1 MMILAVGGSGS
12 GKSAYAEELAVNLSR
27 REEKQPG
34 FPGGLTEKKA
44 DGVDA
49 DMKKYYLAT
58 MQVYDR
64 EGREKVEKHRKL
76 RDGKGFFTIE
86 QPRAV
91 QEALGKMEAGERVA
105 LLECVSNLAAN
116 EMFQGEEPAPEEAVA
131 EQIVSGIGLLKENT
145 AHLVVVSN
153 NVFEDGI
160 AYEETTMAYI
170 RAMGMINR
178 ELAAMADR
186 VVEVVAGIPV
196 TVKQ

>member
-12 GKSAYAEELAVNLSR
+12 GKSAYAEELAVSLSH
-27 REEKQPG
+27 REGGPFG
-34 FPGGLTEKKA
+34 FPDGLTGKKA

-49 DMKKYYLAT
+49 DMRKYYLAT

-64 EGREKVEKHRKL
+64 EGREKVEKHRKS

-86 QPRAV
+86 QPGTI
-91 QEALGKMEAGERVA
+91 QEALEKMEAGERVA
-105 LLECVSNLAAN
+105 LLECVSNLTAN
-116 EMFQGEEPAPEEAVA
+116 EMFRGAHPVPEEAVA
-131 EQIVSGIGLLKENT
+131 EQIVRGIGLLKENT
-145 AHLVVVSN
+145 THLVVVSN
-153 NVFEDGI
+153 KVFEDGI
-160 AYEETTMAYI
+160 VYEETTMAYI
-170 RAMGMINR
+170 RTMGMINR